1 MRAPNEKRSFQC
13 RDRCATGL
21 VLATSSVWRLRLVLV
36 AKYQNTEAA
45 QRGPSRLGGY
55 NRIVKGYVGFLCAA
69 CLLLGCRKD
78 IQNTAAVRQGI
89 LEYLAKRPDLVAMD
103 VNVSSVAFRKDE
115 ADATVFFR
123 AKDGP
128 PENGMQMKYILERK
142 GNQWVVK
149 GRTNS
154 SGGSNP
160 HGAASPGLP
169 PGHPRI
175 GER

>member
-1 MRAPNEKRSFQC
+1 MPGSGCQVSEYRSGP
-13 RDRCATGL
+13 A
-21 VLATSSVWRLRLVLV
+21 
-36 AKYQNTEAA
+36 E
-45 QRGPSRLGGY
+45 PSRLGGY

-149 GRTNS
+149 GRAG
-154 SGGSNP
+154 SGGTGNP
-160 HGAASPGLP
+160 HQASPMSTPGLP
-169 PGHPRI
+169 PGHPPLPSKQSQPPLP
-175 GER
+175 